1 MFVSTSNVQ
10 YELLPDNLY
19 CRSFD
24 VDFSMLT
31 IQLFLMYL
39 LLMSV
44 TLQLLISVYCCTN
57 VNDYYLQTVWVELA
71 SKQQAQVAWDLHAKA
86 QH

>member
-24 VDFSMLT
+24 VDFSMLM
-31 IQLFLMYL
+31 ISLLLIYS

-44 TLQLLISVYCCTN
+44 TVQLLISVYCCTN
-57 VNDYYLQTVWVELA
+57 VNDYYLRTVWVELA
-71 SKQQAQVAWDLHAKA
+71 SKQQAQVTEDLHAKA
-86 QH
+86 QQ

>member
-10 YELLPDNLY
+10 YELLLDNVY

-31 IQLFLMYL
+31 IVLLVLYSLLILFT
-39 LLMSV
+39 V
-44 TLQLLISVYCCTN
+44 QLLISVYCYTN
-57 VNDYYLQTVWVELA
+57 VNDYYLRTVWVELA
-71 SKQQAQVAWDLHAKA
+71 SKQQAQVTEDLHAKA
-86 QH
+86 QQ

>member
-10 YELLPDNLY
+10 YDLLPDNVY
-19 CRSFD
+19 YRPFD
-24 VDFSMLT
+24 VDFSMLP
-31 IQLFLMYL
+31 IVLLLMYS

-44 TLQLLISVYCCTN
+44 TVQLPISDYCCTN

-71 SKQQAQVAWDLHAKA
+71 SKQQAQAAEDLHAKA
-86 QH
+86 QQ